1 MLKKIEW
8 ETIHK
13 IWRDHLWKG
22 RVSAIKP
29 TNGLKLFGGYDK
41 KIEDNTPTFFG
52 VFHGDKCVGVNS
64 GHITGN
70 TQYRSR
76 GIYVFPEYRGKGFSQ
91 MLFQAVETQ
100 GRAEGKDVLWS
111 MPRESALPAYER
123 YGFHQVSEM
132 FDKGME
138 FGPNCYVIKRI

>member
-8 ETIHK
+8 ETIHE
-13 IWRDHLWKG
+13 IWRDYLWKG

-41 KIEDNTPTFFG
+41 EIEKNTPTFFG
-52 VFHGDKCVGVNS
+52 VFIADKCVGVNS
-64 GHITGN
+64 GHATGN

-91 MLFQAVETQ
+91 ILFQAIETQ
-100 GRAEGKDVLWS
+100 GRSEGKHVLWS

-123 YGFHQVSEM
+123 YGFNQVSKM
-132 FDKGME
+132 FDEGME